1 MSRSYLSTPCDTSP
15 APGTRQDGN
24 TKASGSLMGTAW
36 LFPTLLGLVGRCGQ
50 LPFPGVGLGHALGRA
65 QLQKEKPTLS
75 KPTTRSPQV
84 MFSAIPHLFTSS
96 LFKSL
101 QAWCSS
107 AGAEFLPGHCPKV
120 WEGRCRCWVSAYQA
134 HTSHHKDYFI
144 RETHAVTQGTDQ
156 ECINSLKGQ
165 AKQGAGHQN
174 AWQAIYLPAPWLLEI
189 PRGESFGPGMKEKR
203 SFLCWMGQKA

>member
-96 LFKSL
+96 LCKSL
-101 QAWCSS
+101 QAWCSL
-107 AGAEFLPGHCPKV
+107 AGLSFCLDTAPRCGRGGADAGCLPIKPTPATTRIILSERLMLLHKV
-120 WEGRCRCWVSAYQA
+120 Q
-134 HTSHHKDYFI
+134 T
-144 RETHAVTQGTDQ
+144 
-156 ECINSLKGQ
+156 
-165 AKQGAGHQN
+165 
-174 AWQAIYLPAPWLLEI
+174 
-189 PRGESFGPGMKEKR
+189 R
-203 SFLCWMGQKA
+203 SV